1 MKVGSI
7 SLYILFPLVISITLS
22 SSISS
27 VILSNSYPRSIA
39 VSGLALDDG
48 VYIAHIDRDS
58 VTIMR
63 VSAGVI
69 GSSIVVNGFE
79 LKRGDILLFVGLDC
93 PISKSNRYRD
103 MVISAFMKHNISK
116 FYIVSCTSI
125 FNATC
130 RDQASLDLVKLFG
143 DINIGDKKGFSSS
156 PEIIIYSGASSSSPR
171 FSKFLNETRNDIERP
186 ADLQTIIEK
195 FLERNKELITT

>member
-1 MKVGSI
+1 M
-7 SLYILFPLVISITLS
+7 
-22 SSISS
+22 
-27 VILSNSYPRSIA
+27 A

-48 VYIAHIDRDS
+48 VYIAYIDRGS

-63 VSAGVI
+63 VSAGVV
-69 GSSIVVNGFE
+69 GSSIVINGFE
-79 LKRGDILLFVGLDC
+79 LKRGDILLFLGLDC
-93 PISKSNRYRD
+93 PISKSDRYRD
-103 MVISAFMKHNISK
+103 MIISALMKHNISK

-143 DINIGDKKGFSSS
+143 DISIGDKKGFSAS
-156 PEIIIYSGASSSSPR
+156 PEIIIYSGANSNSPR

-186 ADLQTIIEK
+186 TDLQTIIEK
-195 FLERNKELITT
+195 FLELARASP

>member
-1 MKVGSI
+1 MKIGGI
-7 SLYILFPLVISITLS
+7 SLYILLPLVISIILS
-22 SSISS
+22 SSVSS
-27 VILSNSYPRSIA
+27 VILSNRYPRSIT

-48 VYIAHIDRDS
+48 VYIAYIGRDG

-69 GSSIVVNGFE
+69 GSSIVINGYE
-79 LKRGDILLFVGLDC
+79 LKKGDILLFLGLDC
-93 PISKSNRYRD
+93 PISKSNWYRD
-103 MVISAFMKHNISK
+103 IVISAFMRYNISK

-130 RDQASLDLVKLFG
+130 RDQVSLDLVKLFG
-143 DINIGDKKGFSSS
+143 DIDIGDKKVFSAS

-171 FSKFLNETRNDIERP
+171 FSKFLNETKNNIERST
-186 ADLQTIIEK
+186 DLQTIIGK
-195 FLERNKELITT
+195 FLEYNKDLLG